1 MTIDDVKQMLGT
13 LRQSGM
19 ARSLEYQLANRDYAE
34 LAPLEIVGN
43 MCTAQAQHN
52 ADRAQARMKNA
63 AKLRYDA
70 QSEDMIWDAA
80 RGLDKP
86 VIRNLFTGDW
96 VRRQEN
102 VLLSGS
108 SGTGKTWVGCA
119 LGNAVVRSGQ
129 GVYYTRTNLL
139 LEDMRRA
146 HVDGSITKIR
156 KSLLDPRLLILD
168 DFGIV
173 PISESSKEDLF
184 EILEARSD
192 TGSTM
197 IVGQL
202 APSEYYAY
210 LETKHLA
217 DAIMDRIVQ
226 RAHVI
231 QLKGDSLRKRL

>member
-1 MTIDDVKQMLGT
+1 
-13 LRQSGM
+13 
-19 ARSLEYQLANRDYAE
+19 
-34 LAPLEIVGN
+34 
-43 MCTAQAQHN
+43 
-52 ADRAQARMKNA
+52 MKNA
-63 AKLRYDA
+63 AKLRFDA
-70 QSEDMIWDAA
+70 QPEDMIWESE
-80 RGLDKP
+80 RGLDKQAM
-86 VIRNLFTGDW
+86 RSLFSGDW

-102 VLLSGS
+102 ILLSGS

-129 GVYYTRTNLL
+129 AVRYTRTNLL
-139 LEDMRRA
+139 LEEMRRA
-146 HVDGSITKIR
+146 HVDGSIAKVR
-156 KSLLDPRLLILD
+156 KSLLGPRLLILD
-168 DFGIV
+168 DFGIA

-184 EILEARSD
+184 EILEARCD

-231 QLKGDSLRKRL
+231 QLRGDTLRKRL